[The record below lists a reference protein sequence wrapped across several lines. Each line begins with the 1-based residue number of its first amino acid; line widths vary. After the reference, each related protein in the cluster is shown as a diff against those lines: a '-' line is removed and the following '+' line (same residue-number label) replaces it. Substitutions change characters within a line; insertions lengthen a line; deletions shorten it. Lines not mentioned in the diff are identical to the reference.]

1 MKAIKNNSSFALGQK
16 IKSFFDF
23 SVLTISDNGVKLTF
37 WALFIP
43 KLCELLFSKL
53 AATFNTLLI
62 SGYAENAVGA
72 TTSATQIVSIFTI
85 LLNITTVG
93 ATILISIEL
102 GRGDK
107 IRAGRITSTAFFVIL
122 ITSGAVSLG
131 LFAFAKPLLLMVN
144 LEGEALDY
152 GIEYLKIRGGLLF
165 LPIISSFL
173 GTMLVCNGKA
183 VHTMISG
190 MLSNA
195 LNVGFVYLLLYAKL
209 IPGLSGTAAIAAA
222 TEIACVGGII
232 YSGTVFLKSK
242 CPFTPCF
249 DKYLFA
255 RIYALGV
262 PGSLSSFAYNMAIT
276 VTVGCIGAMGIV
288 ALNAYSYVNN
298 IVTYSATFSTVAA
311 SCISV
316 FVGRYAGRGDVQSI
330 KKICRLL
337 LFLSISVN
345 AVISFVIFILRN
357 PLLSFF
363 TDNEEIFSMCL
374 IIFAIDFV
382 IECGRGVVHVFE
394 ASMNASRNVIVTML
408 SGIIS
413 AWAIIVLF
421 TYVLGIVFGLGLV
434 GCWIAFAISELAKAT
449 VYIIYFKKEKWIKTI
464 I

>member
-1 MKAIKNNSSFALGQK
+1 MEKANDKSSGIAVGKESRAILRSGRFWVYCFGMFIGAGAE
-16 IKSFFDF
+16 F
-23 SVLTISDNGVKLTF
+23 TLTF
-37 WALFIP
+37 WA
-43 KLCELLFSKL
+43 
-53 AATFNTLLI
+53 ATYLQLNFN
-62 SGYAENAVGA
+62 A
-72 TTSATQIVSIFTI
+72 TPWQ
-85 LLNITTVG
+85 
-93 ATILISIEL
+93 
-102 GRGDK
+102 
-107 IRAGRITSTAFFVIL
+107 AGV
-122 ITSGAVSLG
+122 
-131 LFAFAKPLLLMVN
+131 
-144 LEGEALDY
+144 
-152 GIEYLKIRGGLLF
+152 
-165 LPIISSFL
+165 
-173 GTMLVCNGKA
+173 
-183 VHTMISG
+183 
-190 MLSNA
+190 
-195 LNVGFVYLLLYAKL
+195 
-209 IPGLSGTAAIAAA
+209 GTAAIAAA

-374 IIFAIDFV
+374 IILAIDFV
-382 IECGRGVVHVFE
+382 IECGRGVVHVLE